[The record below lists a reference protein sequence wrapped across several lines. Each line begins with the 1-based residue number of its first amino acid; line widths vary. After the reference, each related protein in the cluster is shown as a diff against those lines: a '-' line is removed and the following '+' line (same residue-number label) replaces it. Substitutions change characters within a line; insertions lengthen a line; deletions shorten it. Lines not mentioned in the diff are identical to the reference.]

1 MYEKDSQNMTSLK
14 NTNQVSP
21 TLLYVEIISFHIENW
36 GVRRRRRPSSPY
48 YIHLDAIEK
57 KE

>member
-21 TLLYVEIISFHIENW
+21 TLLYVEIISFHIETGGCGDGEDRLPHITSIW
-36 GVRRRRRPSSPY
+36 TP
-48 YIHLDAIEK
+48 
-57 KE
+57 